1 MTNDQY
7 YIASSSI
14 LRYLNQVSKHNRL
27 TDAQI
32 KKVYIRTC
40 ITISGLTRL
49 SVKNYKGRQFYHF
62 LIASHSALYRKL

>member
-7 YIASSSI
+7 YNASSSI

-32 KKVYIRTC
+32 KKVYIR
-40 ITISGLTRL
+40 ITISELTRL
-49 SVKNYKGRQFYHF
+49 SVKNYKAVLSFF
-62 LIASHSALYRKL
+62 NSKP

>member
-7 YIASSSI
+7 YIAASSI

-32 KKVYIRTC
+32 KKVYIR

-49 SVKNYKGRQFYHF
+49 SVKNYKGRQFYLF

>member
-32 KKVYIRTC
+32 KKVYIR